1 MLRISG
7 VQRGICSPA
16 AMAITGLLPLILV
29 GAPTPSPGPETF
41 LLPAPEGYTV
51 ANVPTPHGHFT
62 ANALAANFGTKTSE
76 AMNRLAED
84 GFVDGYG
91 YVWLDNA
98 THRELIEYVVAFS
111 GARGANDWLN
121 YGKGSDESDPAY
133 KHADSISGI
142 GTYFGE
148 HYVYPSHDVGDYF
161 IFVKGNDLFGVGF
174 TSRNDDVLSLARAQ
188 AKRQYDAAPPFTIPP
203 KDWPENAAHPSPSS
217 PASSLITVP
226 QLGVLLGAILLVVA
240 GAIVILLVRS
250 RRLPVIQGQ
259 PPSSSPTSEAPP
271 PGS

>member
-1 MLRISG
+1 M
-7 VQRGICSPA
+7 
-16 AMAITGLLPLILV
+16 
-29 GAPTPSPGPETF
+29 
-41 LLPAPEGYTV
+41 
-51 ANVPTPHGHFT
+51 
-62 ANALAANFGTKTSE
+62 
-76 AMNRLAED
+76 
-84 GFVDGYG
+84 
-91 YVWLDNA
+91 
-98 THRELIEYVVAFS
+98 
-111 GARGANDWLN
+111 
-121 YGKGSDESDPAY
+121 
-133 KHADSISGI
+133 
-142 GTYFGE
+142 
-148 HYVYPSHDVGDYF
+148 GDYF

-226 QLGVLLGAILLVVA
+226 QLGVLLGVILGAILLIVV